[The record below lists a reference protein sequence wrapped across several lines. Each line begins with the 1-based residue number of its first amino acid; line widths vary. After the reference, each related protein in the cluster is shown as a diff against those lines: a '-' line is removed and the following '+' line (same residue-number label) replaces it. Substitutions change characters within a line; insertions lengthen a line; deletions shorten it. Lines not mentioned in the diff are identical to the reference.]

1 MTSGLGRDLV
11 DDAQLV
17 QRYLKDVGIEAEL
30 KIQEYGAYMAT
41 TVQGKFEG
49 LVRRSQRRHLGTGWP
64 AVSRL
69 CLRLLPEHGPRQ

>member
-1 MTSGLGRDLV
+1 M
-11 DDAQLV
+11 

-49 LVRRSQRRHLGTGWP
+49 LVRSPIGIAWEPDGPLYRAYASD
-64 AVSRL
+64 SI
-69 CLRLLPEHGPRQ
+69 PEHRPRQ

>member
-17 QRYLKDVGIEAEL
+17 QGYLKDVGIEAEL
-30 KIQEYGAYMAT
+30 KIQEYGAYIAT

-49 LVRRSQRRHLGTGWP
+49 LARTPTG
-64 AVSRL
+64 VT
-69 CLRLLPEHGPRQ
+69 